1 MAYGIRVMLQNIIWN
16 ICTFMYSIYNLA
28 NGLIFGFTD
37 TTAAPQEK
45 KTCSSFPLF
54 YNTTRIPIPRPE
66 VEDFEE

>member
-1 MAYGIRVMLQNIIWN
+1 
-16 ICTFMYSIYNLA
+16 MYSIYNLA